1 MQKALHINSNRQ
13 LQETLTDCFGE
24 LQPTTSGGIEP
35 TTSGGIESTVS
46 PVVDDLFV
54 CLCCCTG
61 RLELTVRQ
69 GTVRRSLDKQRA
81 YRDVF
86 RVSS

>member
-24 LQPTTSGGIEP
+24 LQP